1 MVFSQTGTAFAA
13 ENAAAADTAV
23 EAAAEE
29 EPETETAVVEEP
41 EEPEEE
47 KEPEVAPSE
56 GAENEDPS
64 ADEIQDEVTTDDE
77 EPGDTIVDEPE
88 ETAAEEESVEE
99 ADEGITEEAPAE
111 TDETVEEPE
120 EEVAAKE
127 SKKDEDYFIEI
138 RNWESEG
145 PLFEDGEWSC
155 PIEVDGFDGVQYNLQ
170 ASVSDHNGPENADTE
185 DVCRIEGEP
194 GNEQL
199 IIDGRRLKDAG
210 IDWVRVR
217 VEGFVEGESVA
228 QCERDFDV
236 RKVREDYDRE
246 WDRTMIPG
254 WDGVI
259 SGSYG
264 VHVENSEHP
273 DGYDT
278 EYSVTDV
285 RVVSDEAWGDGDDEV
300 IVDFHRDQKSDDDYW
315 WYYRVGHPGE
325 ATLEV
330 TYEDIHG
337 ETQSY
342 EFTLHVR
349 GDVYTVSLSSDGR
362 MSAFPGGEI
371 ELNATGTHEYLD
383 ENGDYHRTSDGV
395 DFDWFIEDG
404 EEIAQID
411 VDQNDHSR
419 ATLRFNTNGD
429 NGQNQLIWLGLRV
442 LDEDGNETEAYCRTG
457 FWRSSDYI
465 DVYPMEL
472 PRDLEVGESLENI
485 EYEVR
490 HYVYGVDGYD
500 VINDPD
506 LEFSWNYDENAISI
520 TENRN
525 GQAVEIGNGQ
535 TGTGNTF
542 TVTRKREWSTH
553 YEVHVRVNGE
563 DHWNNYLL
571 ENLDYNI
578 WFEQHDLD
586 LYSDD
591 PEVPSLE
598 LHTDSLGDNWQD
610 RLDLKIQAGHWDR
623 DHWGEMLEEGDY
635 TVDVEGETVRV
646 ALSNAYL
653 QSLDDYEDIRVTA
666 EIYAGNAEQTDDN
679 RIRETDAW
687 FHIRQAKEEYDREWD
702 RTMLPGWD
710 GQVNGSYRV
719 HIENSEN
726 PDGRDEDYSVTN
738 VEVISDDPAPGEKGD
753 VVVEF
758 RHEQNDDD
766 HWWYYRV
773 GHRGEATLRVT
784 YEDIHGQTQ
793 SYEFK
798 LYVGDD
804 VYNVWIESEGNKG
817 NALPGDEIRL
827 FARGNHEY
835 RDENGDQHGDD
846 EGLGYVWDFEYGNE
860 YADLEVSADPS
871 VAVLRFK
878 DLPDGWD
885 DINENVRVCVRVL
898 DEEGHETEGYDSRE
912 FWVHTDYTEVWPLEI
927 DKGLDVGASIENIP
941 FEVRRYTFGDDEY
954 EVIDDL
960 YDVTYEW
967 HFDQNALSITEM
979 RDGNPVEIGDGD
991 TSGSPVTITR
1001 KGNWHT
1007 DFNVC
1012 AKWHE
1017 NGEYRDTWGNYYF
1030 DDKNYDFWYEIDGND
1045 TIYSDGLREF
1055 GFNLDNLEGVDF
1067 ELVPEVGAGRWNEES
1082 GFEHPITQDQGW
1094 SYDADKHTITFS
1106 GEMLYDQGID
1116 RLETRIS
1123 LRIGGVEVADEWRGF
1138 DVREARFD
1146 FHGEFDDAVL
1156 FVDDEWYVSK
1166 NGNVYLET
1174 TLLPD
1179 GAEGEYTIREI
1190 QYESGQDE
1198 FDTRD
1203 AVDVI
1208 EEENGWLFKAV
1219 RGGEVNV
1226 HVNLQAWG
1234 SGNGVDAA
1242 YTKDYDFRIIVGG
1255 RRINMG
1261 LETETGSDRLQPGGS
1276 IRVFPQIY
1284 AEEYDWNTGDRYGID
1299 TSDYQV
1305 RYEVRCNRIDQ
1316 RIIDEQFDGDF
1327 DRATERGEFWDYAED
1342 PESRSII
1349 LFTEENADNMELEIE
1364 AYLIDPDSGEECARA
1379 DRRVFVNSLIY
1390 AVEFYEEG
1398 GAEPYTWDK
1407 ELPPGAEV
1415 TLVPR
1420 LMKKEG
1426 DGEFEP
1432 VEDTDVTYRMGW
1444 YSGNENDQERD
1455 PAHIIVSD
1463 GGRELQPNDEISG
1476 PVKIKRNVAW
1486 NFNFNVEAEWEGE
1499 DGWMQGVGKSFVC
1512 NEVNYSDGFI
1522 VNNNRGDEWST
1533 WYYDDEMISIKPD
1546 RDKLDALAAEYPVE
1560 TTVEMGICIDRENN
1574 TIIPIQNYVIDDEG
1588 VAQYSNGEYDISQIF
1603 SENGGLTVNG
1613 ENLINLQRI
1622 LRYQNKPQGDRW
1634 PVLDLRI
1641 HSELNGVK
1649 LIDHVMS
1656 VDILSEI
1663 RWINEFRDQMGV
1675 GTEQIWENGRASL
1688 YVEDSD
1694 HDNGQDFDIT
1704 ITNIT
1709 IQNEEDDQ
1717 YLDITNNGGTWR
1729 LYAKKESDHDIPLS
1743 FTYSGGPTGSGQCN
1757 AAVKVTGILF
1767 EAELRDETGKG
1778 VDNLDMFPNDQFKMI
1793 SYVECIHYQNADQ
1806 QEESTVTETRTVLSR
1821 QPNNEG
1827 YYYEINYDYDDN
1839 RNFVVINKDTGI
1851 DTDTIT
1857 ANKLGSTTVGVEIR
1871 VMQKVNDE
1879 EQKQVDYFHYRIP
1892 VRISAS
1898 RAVLTLPEDATFNT
1912 IQGLTYTA
1920 EEIGQKIGGT
1930 LTVYSMKNHDGSE
1943 YPISDYSLEEVIGG
1957 DGKLTLTGGDGW
1969 DHEILKVA
1977 ADAPVS
1983 ENTLILAA
1991 REAYGNRGSSG
2002 IKVKVQEATIDS
2014 NWANEKIAKTKH
2026 KDVKITFSN
2035 DDANGD
2041 SIVSYKSS
2049 NNNIVTAKVID
2060 EPKED
2065 PNLAGKLVQT
2075 IRVTAGTKAGTGKI
2089 TVKLKSGKSIVLT
2102 VTVPKVNC
2110 TGITAKSSYT
2120 VTTLSTID
2128 MGVKL
2133 NPVYSDNTIT
2143 YKSANTKIA
2152 TVTSKGV
2159 VKGIKVG
2166 TTTITITTNNKKKKT
2181 VKIVVKQGTTGLT
2194 TAKTAYTVVVGK
2206 TVSIGAKKKPTNSAD
2221 PITYTSANT
2230 KIATVTSKGV
2240 IKGIKAGK
2248 TTITVKSGTKTKKVT
2263 VTVKPKTTGITTLK
2277 TAYTVKV
2284 KKTVSLGA
2292 KVVPATS
2299 GEPLTY
2305 TSSNAKIA
2313 TVSKTGVVTGV
2324 KKGKV
2329 TITIKSGA
2337 VTKKVTVTVN

>member
-1 MVFSQTGTAFAA
+1 MRFGLEGAVRRRILAALLAGIMVFSQTGTAFAA

-29 EPETETAVVEEP
+29 EPEAEAAAVEEP

-47 KEPEVAPSE
+47 KEPEAAPSE
-56 GAENEDPS
+56 GVENEDPS
-64 ADEIQDEVTTDDE
+64 AEEIQDEVTTDDE
-77 EPGDTIVDEPE
+77 EPGDAVVDEPE

-127 SKKDEDYFIEI
+127 SKKEEDYSIEI
-138 RNWESEG
+138 CEWESAG
-145 PLFEDGEWSC
+145 LLFEDGEWSC
-155 PIEVDGFDGVQYNLQ
+155 PIALDGFDGVQYDLQ
-170 ASVSDHNGPENADTE
+170 PSVSDHNGPENADTE
-185 DVCRIEGEP
+185 DACRIEGEP
-194 GNEQL
+194 GSEQL
-199 IIDGRRLKDAG
+199 IIDGRRLKDTG

-228 QCERDFDV
+228 QCERDFEV

-254 WDGVI
+254 WEGVI

-278 EYSVTDV
+278 GYSVIDV
-285 RVVSDEAWGDGDDEV
+285 SIVSDEAWGDEDDEV

-325 ATLEV
+325 ATLKV

-337 ETQSY
+337 EMQSY
-342 EFTLHVR
+342 EFTLHVK

-371 ELNATGTHEYLD
+371 ELKATGSHEYLD

-395 DFDWFIEDG
+395 DYQWFIEEG

-542 TVTRKREWSTH
+542 TVTRKREWGTH

-610 RLDLKIQAGHWDR
+610 RMDLKIQAGHWDR

-635 TVDVEGETVRV
+635 TVDIEGDTVWV
-646 ALSNAYL
+646 ALSDAYL
-653 QSLDDYEDIRVTA
+653 QSLDDYEDIRVVA
-666 EIYAGNAEQTDDN
+666 ELYAKDADQIDDN

-726 PDGRDEDYSVTN
+726 PDGIDEWYTVTN
-738 VEVISDDPAPGEKGD
+738 VEKISDDPAPGEKGAVIEAQD
-753 VVVEF
+753 LKP
-758 RHEQNDDD
+758 EQNDDD

-773 GHRGEATLRVT
+773 SHRGEATLRVT

-793 SYEFK
+793 SYDFK

-817 NALPGDEIRL
+817 NALPGEEIRL

-912 FWVHTDYTEVWPLEI
+912 FWVRTDYTEVWPLEF

-1017 NGEYRDTWGNYYF
+1017 NGEYRDSWGNYYF

-1045 TIYSDGLREF
+1045 TIYSDGFREF
-1055 GFNLDNLEGVDF
+1055 GFNLDNLNGVNF

-1094 SYDADKHTITFS
+1094 WYDADKHTITFS

-1138 DVREARFD
+1138 DVREAWFD

-1174 TLLPD
+1174 SGLPD
-1179 GAEGEYTIREI
+1179 GAEGSYTITSI
-1190 QYESGQDE
+1190 QFDMPEDE

-1203 AVDVI
+1203 AVDVT

-1219 RGGEVNV
+1219 RGGEANV
-1226 HVNLQAWG
+1226 HVNLRVQG
-1234 SGNGVDAA
+1234 DSDGTYVT
-1242 YTKDYDFRIIVGG
+1242 YEKQEDFRIIVGG

-1327 DRATERGEFWDYAED
+1327 DRATERGVFWEYFED
-1342 PESRSII
+1342 PESRSIVLI
-1349 LFTEENADNMELEIE
+1349 TEENADNMELEIE

-1407 ELPPGAEV
+1407 ELPPGAEM

-1420 LMKKEG
+1420 LMQKEG

-1432 VEDTDVTYRMGW
+1432 VEDTDVTFRMGW
-1444 YSGNENDQERD
+1444 YPGNENDQERD

-1463 GGRELQPNDEISG
+1463 GGRELRPNDEISG
-1476 PVKIKRNVAW
+1476 PVTIKRNVDW
-1486 NFNFNVEAEWEGE
+1486 SFNFNVEAEWEDE
-1499 DGWMQGVGKSFVC
+1499 DGWMQNLSKTLICDDVY
-1512 NEVNYSDGFI
+1512 YSDGFSF
-1522 VNNNRGDEWST
+1522 NNDRGDDHYT
-1533 WYYDDEMISIKPD
+1533 WYYTDEAIDVVPD
-1546 RDKLDALAAEYPVE
+1546 RARLDALEARGYPVE
-1560 TTVEMGICIDRENN
+1560 TTVEAGYLEYGEIR
-1574 TIIPIQNYVIDDEG
+1574 PITG
-1588 VAQYSNGEYDISQIF
+1588 YDISRVFDPQT
-1603 SENGGLTVNG
+1603 GLHAS
-1613 ENLINLQRI
+1613 
-1622 LRYQNKPQGDRW
+1622 GDEL
-1634 PVLDLRI
+1634 LDLYEALRFQANEDGDTWGRI
-1641 HSELNGVK
+1641 TLRLHAELNGVVLTDYMLRITITK
-1649 LIDHVMS
+1649 PYL
-1656 VDILSEI
+1656 EI
-1663 RWINEFRDQMGV
+1663 TGLRTDMGV
-1675 GTEQIWENGRASL
+1675 GQTQTFEGGNAEL
-1688 YVEDSD
+1688 YLEDSV
-1694 HDNGQDFDIT
+1694 HDTGDYYEGGSYFDID
-1704 ITNIT
+1704 ITNIALK
-1709 IQNEEDDQ
+1709 NAGDEEFLEITQSGADWSLKALKKTENRVPVIFTFTGGPEGYDTFEAYIAVADGVFDLELRNSKGERIDHLDVMLGSTEKIIPYVTYTEFREDGPTVIELPELATEGIPYCYATDEYYDDNVIDMNGE
-1717 YLDITNNGGTWR
+1717 LDITGLRRGNTD
-1729 LYAKKESDHDIPLS
+1729 LEI
-1743 FTYSGGPTGSGQCN
+1743 
-1757 AAVKVTGILF
+1757 VVTIYDGRDP
-1767 EAELRDETGKG
+1767 EMDVYELWSH
-1778 VDNLDMFPNDQFKMI
+1778 VNVNV
-1793 SYVECIHYQNADQ
+1793 YV
-1806 QEESTVTETRTVLSR
+1806 S
-1821 QPNNEG
+1821 
-1827 YYYEINYDYDDN
+1827 
-1839 RNFVVINKDTGI
+1839 
-1851 DTDTIT
+1851 
-1857 ANKLGSTTVGVEIR
+1857 
-1871 VMQKVNDE
+1871 M
-1879 EQKQVDYFHYRIP
+1879 
-1892 VRISAS
+1892 
-1898 RAVLTLPEDATFNT
+1898 AVLNLPENATVYAVP
-1912 IQGLTYTA
+1912 GLTYTA
-1920 EEIGQKIGGT
+1920 DEIGQKVGGT
-1930 LTVYSMKNHDGSE
+1930 LTVYSMKQPDGAD
-1943 YPISDYSLEEVIGG
+1943 YPITDYRLEEVFGG
-1957 DGKLTLTGGDGW
+1957 DGKLTLTDGD
-1969 DHEILKVA
+1969 ERAYTTLNVA
-1977 ADAPVS
+1977 SDAPLTES
-1983 ENTLILAA
+1983 TLILGA
-1991 REAYGNRGSSG
+1991 RESFGNRASAGL
-2002 IKVKVQEATIDS
+2002 KVKVQDATIASD
-2014 NWANEKIAKTKH
+2014 WAGNKATITKTKH
-2026 KDVKITFSN
+2026 KDVKITFS
-2035 DDANGD
+2035 DGD
-2041 SIVSYKSS
+2041 EIAQITTS
-2049 NNNIVTAKVID
+2049 NKNIVTAEKQGALAAGD
-2060 EPKED
+2060 
-2065 PNLAGKLVQT
+2065 AGKLVQN

-2102 VTVPKVNC
+2102 ITVPKVNC
-2110 TGITAKSSYT
+2110 TGITAEKSYT

-2221 PITYTSANT
+2221 LITYTSANK

-2263 VTVKPKTTGITTLK
+2263 VTVKPKTTGITTTK
-2277 TAYTVKV
+2277 TSYTVKV

>member
-1 MVFSQTGTAFAA
+1 MRRRILAALLAGIMVFSQTGTAFAA
-13 ENAAAADTAV
+13 QNAEVADTAV
-23 EAAAEE
+23 EASAEE
-29 EPETETAVVEEP
+29 EPEAEAAVVEEP
-41 EEPEEE
+41 EKPEEA
-47 KEPEVAPSE
+47 KEPEVAPAEVAPAE
-56 GAENEDPS
+56 GTTAEGTENEAPS
-64 ADEIQDEVTTDDE
+64 ADERQDEVTTEEEPEEAEATGTMEGSEASSTEEATVE
-77 EPGDTIVDEPE
+77 EPG
-88 ETAAEEESVEE
+88 
-99 ADEGITEEAPAE
+99 EGSTEEVPAE

-120 EEVAAKE
+120 EEVAGKEAKKE
-127 SKKDEDYFIEI
+127 DEHWSIELDPEDAPDGNDYWSVFTDATLEIGYRNLTVPEGAEYEMAWYVGTGGWDDAGRRFDGYNLAQNDSWHLNGDKIMLDGTPLWHKGIRRIEV
-138 RNWESEG
+138 RVAVFSEG
-145 PLFEDGEWSC
+145 EEYC
-155 PIEVDGFDGVQYNLQ
+155 AAQMGFDVEE
-170 ASVSDHNGPENADTE
+170 SFM
-185 DVCRIEGEP
+185 
-194 GNEQL
+194 EQHWNF
-199 IIDGRRLKDAG
+199 GT
-210 IDWVRVR
+210 
-217 VEGFVEGESVA
+217 
-228 QCERDFDV
+228 
-236 RKVREDYDRE
+236 
-246 WDRTMIPG
+246 RTLLPG
-254 WDGVI
+254 WDQWIDRRQGGYVQ
-259 SGSYG
+259 
-264 VHVENSEHP
+264 NKQHP
-273 DGYDT
+273 
-278 EYSVTDV
+278 
-285 RVVSDEAWGDGDDEV
+285 WGDGAEFTVTGIQCQDVQGQNVVNIEDESE
-300 IVDFHRDQKSDDDYW
+300 DGWRLRAQN
-315 WYYRVGHPGE
+315 GGE
-325 ATLEV
+325 SKITVNYADGDGRQGTE
-330 TYEDIHG
+330 
-337 ETQSY
+337 
-342 EFTLHVR
+342 EFTLYVAE
-349 GDVYTVSLSSDGR
+349 DVYEVDVWTQSGSDRVLPGGVVDVRAQARHEYFDPGTQEYNSSSEEELTGVTYSWRLDYYDDYVEEQLRDYITLTQDANDPRHVTVSFANVPDSWEND
-362 MSAFPGGEI
+362 AEI
-371 ELNATGTHEYLD
+371 NVIVTIE
-383 ENGDYHRTSDGV
+383 ENGITAENNYWLHMRHQYLELWPTGIDGNIEV
-395 DFDWFIEDG
+395 GDEVTITPELREYPADNEDG
-404 EEIAQID
+404 YSVLPADQVKFEVETYDDRAYS
-411 VDQNDHSR
+411 VDDSVPGIFVVKRLQNYSSSFRIR
-419 ATLRFNTNGD
+419 AFVRNEGGGYNEVDDREYWFNH
-429 NGQNQLIWLGLRV
+429 R
-442 LDEDGNETEAYCRTG
+442 
-457 FWRSSDYI
+457 
-465 DVYPMEL
+465 
-472 PRDLEVGESLENI
+472 
-485 EYEVR
+485 
-490 HYVYGVDGYD
+490 
-500 VINDPD
+500 
-506 LEFSWNYDENAISI
+506 
-520 TENRN
+520 
-525 GQAVEIGNGQ
+525 
-535 TGTGNTF
+535 
-542 TVTRKREWSTH
+542 
-553 YEVHVRVNGE
+553 
-563 DHWNNYLL
+563 
-571 ENLDYNI
+571 DYNI

-586 LYSDD
+586 LYNDD
-591 PEVPSLE
+591 PDAPALE
-598 LHTDSLGDNWQD
+598 LRTDHLGDNWQD
-610 RLDLKIQAGHWDR
+610 RLDLKILAGHWNR
-623 DHWGEMLEEGDY
+623 DHWEGMLEESDF
-635 TVDVEGETVRV
+635 TITPAGETVKV
-646 ALSNAYL
+646 ALSAAYL
-653 QSLDDYEDIRVTA
+653 QSLDDYEDIRVVA
-666 EIYAGNAEQTDDN
+666 EIYPKNAEQTDDN
-679 RIRETDAW
+679 RISETDAW

-710 GQVNGSYRV
+710 SQVNGSYRV
-719 HIENSEN
+719 HIENSDN

-912 FWVHTDYTEVWPLEI
+912 FWVRTDYTEVWPLEI

-960 YDVTYEW
+960 CDVTYEW

-1106 GEMLYDQGID
+1106 GETLYEQGID

-1156 FVDDEWYVSK
+1156 FVDDEWYVSR

-1219 RGGEVNV
+1219 RGGELNV
-1226 HVNLQAWG
+1226 HIIANVNG
-1234 SGNGVDAA
+1234 GESGPGINYYYED
-1242 YTKDYDFRIIVGG
+1242 DFRIIVGG

-1299 TSDYQV
+1299 TSNYQV

-1327 DRATERGEFWDYAED
+1327 DRATERGVFWDYAED

-1364 AYLIDPDSGEECARA
+1364 AFLIDPDSGEECARA

-1390 AVEFYEEG
+1390 AVELFEEG

-1444 YSGNENDQERD
+1444 YTGGDPEHD

-1463 GGRELQPNDEISG
+1463 GGRELRPNDEISG
-1476 PVKIKRNVAW
+1476 PVAIKRNVDW
-1486 NFNFNVEAEWEGE
+1486 SFNFNVEAEWEDE
-1499 DGWMQGVGKSFVC
+1499 DGWMQ
-1512 NEVNYSDGFI
+1512 NVNKTLICDDVYYSDGFSF
-1522 VNNNRGDEWST
+1522 NNDRGDDHYT
-1533 WYYDDEMISIKPD
+1533 WYYTNEAIDVVPD
-1546 RDKLDALAAEYPVE
+1546 RARLDALEAQGYPVE
-1560 TTVEMGICIDRENN
+1560 TTVEAGYLEYGEIR
-1574 TIIPIQNYVIDDEG
+1574 PITG
-1588 VAQYSNGEYDISQIF
+1588 YDISRVFNPQT
-1603 SENGGLTVNG
+1603 GLHAS
-1613 ENLINLQRI
+1613 
-1622 LRYQNKPQGDRW
+1622 GDEL
-1634 PVLDLRI
+1634 LDLYEALRFQANEDGDTWGRI
-1641 HSELNGVK
+1641 TLRLHAELNGVVLTDYMLRITITK
-1649 LIDHVMS
+1649 PYL
-1656 VDILSEI
+1656 EI
-1663 RWINEFRDQMGV
+1663 TGLRTDMGV
-1675 GTEQIWENGRASL
+1675 GQTQTFEGGNAEL
-1688 YVEDSD
+1688 YLEDSA
-1694 HDNGQDFDIT
+1694 HDTGDYYEGGSYFDID
-1704 ITNIT
+1704 ITNIALK
-1709 IQNEEDDQ
+1709 NAGDEEFLEITQSGADWSLKALKKTENRVPVIFTFTGGPEGYDTFEAYIAVADGVFDLELRNSKGERIDHLDVMLGSTEKIIPYVTYTEFREDGPTVIELPELATEGIPYCYATDEYYDDNVIDMNGE
-1717 YLDITNNGGTWR
+1717 LDITGLRRGNTD
-1729 LYAKKESDHDIPLS
+1729 LEI
-1743 FTYSGGPTGSGQCN
+1743 
-1757 AAVKVTGILF
+1757 VVTIYDGRDP
-1767 EAELRDETGKG
+1767 EMDVYELWAH
-1778 VDNLDMFPNDQFKMI
+1778 VNVNV
-1793 SYVECIHYQNADQ
+1793 YV
-1806 QEESTVTETRTVLSR
+1806 S
-1821 QPNNEG
+1821 
-1827 YYYEINYDYDDN
+1827 
-1839 RNFVVINKDTGI
+1839 
-1851 DTDTIT
+1851 
-1857 ANKLGSTTVGVEIR
+1857 
-1871 VMQKVNDE
+1871 M
-1879 EQKQVDYFHYRIP
+1879 
-1892 VRISAS
+1892 
-1898 RAVLTLPEDATFNT
+1898 AVLNLPENATVYAVP
-1912 IQGLTYTA
+1912 GLTYTA
-1920 EEIGQKIGGT
+1920 DEIGQKVGGT
-1930 LTVYSMKNHDGSE
+1930 LTVYSMKQPDGAE
-1943 YPISDYSLEEVIGG
+1943 YPITDYRLEEVIGG
-1957 DGKLTLTGGDGW
+1957 DGKLTLTDGD
-1969 DHEILKVA
+1969 ERAYTTLNVA
-1977 ADAPVS
+1977 SDAPLTES
-1983 ENTLILAA
+1983 TLILGA
-1991 REAYGNRGSSG
+1991 RESFGNRASAGL
-2002 IKVKVQEATIDS
+2002 KVKVQDATIAS
-2014 NWANEKIAKTKH
+2014 NWAGSKATITKTKY
-2026 KDVKITFSN
+2026 KDTKITFS
-2035 DDANGD
+2035 DGDAIA
-2041 SIVSYKSS
+2041 SITTS
-2049 NNNIVTAKVID
+2049 NKDIVTAKKQGALAA
-2060 EPKED
+2060 ES
-2065 PNLAGKLVQT
+2065 AGKLVQN

-2102 VTVPKVNC
+2102 ITVPKVNC

-2166 TTTITITTNNKKKKT
+2166 KTTITITTSNKKTKKVT
-2181 VKIVVKQGTTGLT
+2181 INVKQGTTGLT

-2221 PITYTSANT
+2221 PITYTSANK

-2240 IKGIKAGK
+2240 IKGVKAGK

-2292 KVVPATS
+2292 KTVPATS
-2299 GEPLTY
+2299 GEALTY
-2305 TSSNAKIA
+2305 TSSNTKIA
-2313 TVSKTGVVTGV
+2313 TVSKSGVVTGV

-2337 VTKKVTVTVN
+2337 ITKKVTVTVN

>member
-1 MVFSQTGTAFAA
+1 MRRRILAALLAGIMVFSQTGTAFAA
-13 ENAAAADTAV
+13 QNAEVADTAV
-23 EAAAEE
+23 EASAEE
-29 EPETETAVVEEP
+29 EPEAEAAVVEEP
-41 EEPEEE
+41 EKPEEA
-47 KEPEVAPSE
+47 KEPEVVPAEVAPAE
-56 GAENEDPS
+56 GTPAEGTENEAPS
-64 ADEIQDEVTTDDE
+64 ADEMQGEVTADE
-77 EPGDTIVDEPE
+77 EPE
-88 ETAAEEESVEE
+88 EAEAAGTVEESEASSTEEAAAEEPG
-99 ADEGITEEAPAE
+99 EGSTEEVPAE

-120 EEVAAKE
+120 EEVAGKEAKKE
-127 SKKDEDYFIEI
+127 DEHWSIELDPEDAPDGNDYWSVFTDATLEIGYRNLIVPEGAEYEMAWYVGTGGWDDAGRRFDGYNLAQNDSWHLNGDKIMLDGNPLWHKGIRRIEV
-138 RNWESEG
+138 RVAVVSEG
-145 PLFEDGEWSC
+145 EEYCSAQM
-155 PIEVDGFDGVQYNLQ
+155 GFDVEE
-170 ASVSDHNGPENADTE
+170 SFM
-185 DVCRIEGEP
+185 
-194 GNEQL
+194 EQHWNF
-199 IIDGRRLKDAG
+199 GT
-210 IDWVRVR
+210 
-217 VEGFVEGESVA
+217 
-228 QCERDFDV
+228 
-236 RKVREDYDRE
+236 
-246 WDRTMIPG
+246 RTLLPG
-254 WDGVI
+254 WDQWIDRRQGGYVQ
-259 SGSYG
+259 
-264 VHVENSEHP
+264 NKQHP
-273 DGYDT
+273 
-278 EYSVTDV
+278 
-285 RVVSDEAWGDGDDEV
+285 WGDG
-300 IVDFHRDQKSDDDYW
+300 
-315 WYYRVGHPGE
+315 
-325 ATLEV
+325 
-330 TYEDIHG
+330 
-337 ETQSY
+337 
-342 EFTLHVR
+342 
-349 GDVYTVSLSSDGR
+349 
-362 MSAFPGGEI
+362 
-371 ELNATGTHEYLD
+371 
-383 ENGDYHRTSDGV
+383 
-395 DFDWFIEDG
+395 
-404 EEIAQID
+404 
-411 VDQNDHSR
+411 
-419 ATLRFNTNGD
+419 
-429 NGQNQLIWLGLRV
+429 
-442 LDEDGNETEAYCRTG
+442 
-457 FWRSSDYI
+457 
-465 DVYPMEL
+465 
-472 PRDLEVGESLENI
+472 
-485 EYEVR
+485 
-490 HYVYGVDGYD
+490 
-500 VINDPD
+500 
-506 LEFSWNYDENAISI
+506 
-520 TENRN
+520 
-525 GQAVEIGNGQ
+525 VE
-535 TGTGNTF
+535 F
-542 TVTRKREWSTH
+542 TVTNVHVQDVQGQDVVSIEEASEDGWKLRAKNGGESRVMVQYTDEEGREGTEAFTLYVAEDV
-553 YEVHVRVNGE
+553 YEVDVWTQSGSDRVLPGGVVDIRAQARHEYFDPGTQEYTSSSEEELAGVTYSWRLDYYDDYVEEQLRDYITLTQDANDPRHVTVSFANVPDSWENDAEINVIVTIEENGITAE
-563 DHWNNYLL
+563 NNYWLHMRHQYL
-571 ENLDYNI
+571 ELWPTGIDGNIELGDEVTITPELREYPADNEDGYSVLPADQVKFEVETYDDRAYSVDDSVPGVFVIRRLREYSSSFRIRAYVKNEEGNYNEVDDREYWFNHRDYNI

-586 LYSDD
+586 LYNDNPD
-591 PEVPSLE
+591 APALE
-598 LHTDSLGDNWQD
+598 LRTDHLGDNWQG
-610 RLDLKIQAGHWDR
+610 RLDLKILVGHWNR
-623 DHWGEMLEEGDY
+623 DHWEGMLEESDF
-635 TVDVEGETVRV
+635 TITPAGETVKV
-646 ALSNAYL
+646 ALSAAYL
-653 QSLDDYEDIRVTA
+653 QSLDDYEDIRVAA
-666 EIYAGNAEQTDDN
+666 EIYPKNVEQTDDN
-679 RIRETDAW
+679 RISETDAW

-710 GQVNGSYRV
+710 GRVDGSYRV

-885 DINENVRVCVRVL
+885 DINEGVRVCVRVF

-912 FWVHTDYTEVWPLEI
+912 FWVRTDYTEVWPLEI

-1106 GEMLYDQGID
+1106 GETLYEQGID

-1208 EEENGWLFKAV
+1208 EEENGWRFKAV
-1219 RGGEVNV
+1219 RGGELNV
-1226 HVNLQAWG
+1226 HIIANVNG
-1234 SGNGVDAA
+1234 GESGPGINYYYED
-1242 YTKDYDFRIIVGG
+1242 DFRIIVGG

-1327 DRATERGEFWDYAED
+1327 DRATERGVFWDYAED

-1364 AYLIDPDSGEECARA
+1364 AFLIDPDSGEECARA
-1379 DRRVFVNSLIY
+1379 DRRVFANSLIY
-1390 AVEFYEEG
+1390 AVELFEEG
-1398 GAEPYTWDK
+1398 GAEPYTWNK

-1420 LMKKEG
+1420 LLKKEG
-1426 DGEFEP
+1426 DGAFEP
-1432 VEDTDVTYRMGW
+1432 VEGTDVTYRMGW
-1444 YSGNENDQERD
+1444 YTGGDPEHD

-1463 GGRELQPNDEISG
+1463 GGRELRPNDEISG
-1476 PVKIKRNVAW
+1476 PVTIKRNVDW
-1486 NFNFNVEAEWEGE
+1486 SFNFNVEAEWEDE
-1499 DGWMQGVGKSFVC
+1499 DGWMQ
-1512 NEVNYSDGFI
+1512 NVNKTLICDDVYYSDGFSF
-1522 VNNNRGDEWST
+1522 NNDRGDDHYT
-1533 WYYDDEMISIKPD
+1533 WYYTNEAINVVPD
-1546 RDKLDALAAEYPVE
+1546 RARLDALEAQGYLVE
-1560 TTVEMGICIDRENN
+1560 TTVEAGYLEYGEIR
-1574 TIIPIQNYVIDDEG
+1574 PITG
-1588 VAQYSNGEYDISQIF
+1588 YDISRVFNPQT
-1603 SENGGLTVNG
+1603 GLHASGDELLDLYEALRFQANEDGDTWG
-1613 ENLINLQRI
+1613 RI
-1622 LRYQNKPQGDRW
+1622 S
-1634 PVLDLRI
+1634 LRI
-1641 HSELNGVK
+1641 HSELNGVV
-1649 LIDHVMS
+1649 L
-1656 VDILSEI
+1656 VDELLRITITKPYLEI
-1663 RWINEFRDQMGV
+1663 TGLRMDMGV
-1675 GTEQIWENGRASL
+1675 GQTQTFEGGNAEL
-1688 YVEDSD
+1688 YLEDSV
-1694 HDNGQDFDIT
+1694 HDTGDYYEGGSYFDID
-1704 ITNIT
+1704 ITNIALKNAGDEEFLEIT
-1709 IQNEEDDQ
+1709 QNGADWSLKALKKTENRVPVIFTFTGGPEGYDTFEAYIAIADGVFDLELRNSKGERVENLDVLLGGTEKLVPYVTYTEFGENGPTVIELPELATEGIPYCYATEEHYNENVIDMNGD
-1717 YLDITNNGGTWR
+1717 LDITGLRRGNTD
-1729 LYAKKESDHDIPLS
+1729 LEI
-1743 FTYSGGPTGSGQCN
+1743 
-1757 AAVKVTGILF
+1757 VVTIYDGRDP
-1767 EAELRDETGKG
+1767 EMDVYELWSH
-1778 VDNLDMFPNDQFKMI
+1778 VNVNV
-1793 SYVECIHYQNADQ
+1793 YV
-1806 QEESTVTETRTVLSR
+1806 S
-1821 QPNNEG
+1821 
-1827 YYYEINYDYDDN
+1827 
-1839 RNFVVINKDTGI
+1839 
-1851 DTDTIT
+1851 
-1857 ANKLGSTTVGVEIR
+1857 
-1871 VMQKVNDE
+1871 M
-1879 EQKQVDYFHYRIP
+1879 
-1892 VRISAS
+1892 
-1898 RAVLTLPEDATFNT
+1898 AVLNLPENATVYAVP
-1912 IQGLTYTA
+1912 GLTYTA
-1920 EEIGQKIGGT
+1920 DEIGQKVGGT
-1930 LTVYSMKNHDGSE
+1930 LTVYSMKQPDGAE
-1943 YPISDYSLEEVIGG
+1943 YPITDYRLEEVIGG
-1957 DGKLTLTGGDGW
+1957 DGKLTLTDGD
-1969 DHEILKVA
+1969 ERAYTTLNVA
-1977 ADAPVS
+1977 ADAPLTES
-1983 ENTLILAA
+1983 TLILAA
-1991 REAYGNRGSSG
+1991 RESYGNRASAGL
-2002 IKVKVQEATIDS
+2002 KVKVQNASIAS
-2014 NWANEKIAKTKH
+2014 NWTGNKATIAKTKY
-2026 KDVKITFSN
+2026 KDAKITFS
-2035 DDANGD
+2035 DGD
-2041 SIVSYKSS
+2041 VIASIETS
-2049 NNNIVTAKVID
+2049 NKDIVTAK
-2060 EPKED
+2060 KQGA
-2065 PNLAGKLVQT
+2065 LAAGAAGKLVQT

-2110 TGITAKSSYT
+2110 TSIVAKSSYT
-2120 VTTLSTID
+2120 VTTLSTIN

-2166 TTTITITTNNKKKKT
+2166 KTTITITTSNKKTKKVT
-2181 VKIVVKQGTTGLT
+2181 INVKQGTTGLT

-2221 PITYTSANT
+2221 PIKYTSAN
-2230 KIATVTSKGV
+2230 KAIATVSSTGV
-2240 IKGIKAGK
+2240 IKGVKAGK

>member
-13 ENAAAADTAV
+13 QNAEVADTAV
-23 EAAAEE
+23 EASAEE
-29 EPETETAVVEEP
+29 EPEAEAAVVEEP
-41 EEPEEE
+41 EKPEEA
-47 KEPEVAPSE
+47 KEPEVAPAEVAPAE
-56 GAENEDPS
+56 GTSAEGTENEAPS
-64 ADEIQDEVTTDDE
+64 AYERQDEVTTEEEPEEAEAAGTMEGSEASSTEEATVE
-77 EPGDTIVDEPE
+77 EPG
-88 ETAAEEESVEE
+88 
-99 ADEGITEEAPAE
+99 EGSTEEVPAE

-120 EEVAAKE
+120 EEVAGKEAKKE
-127 SKKDEDYFIEI
+127 DEHWSIELDPEDAPDGNDYWSVFTDATLEIGYRNLIVPEGAEYEMAWYVGTGGWDDAGRRFDGYNLAQNDSWHLNGDKIMLDGNPLWHKGIRRIEV
-138 RNWESEG
+138 RVAVVSEG
-145 PLFEDGEWSC
+145 EEYGSAQM
-155 PIEVDGFDGVQYNLQ
+155 GFDVEE
-170 ASVSDHNGPENADTE
+170 SFM
-185 DVCRIEGEP
+185 
-194 GNEQL
+194 EQHWNF
-199 IIDGRRLKDAG
+199 GT
-210 IDWVRVR
+210 
-217 VEGFVEGESVA
+217 
-228 QCERDFDV
+228 
-236 RKVREDYDRE
+236 
-246 WDRTMIPG
+246 RTLLPG
-254 WDGVI
+254 WDQWIDRRQGGYVQ
-259 SGSYG
+259 
-264 VHVENSEHP
+264 NKQHP
-273 DGYDT
+273 
-278 EYSVTDV
+278 
-285 RVVSDEAWGDGDDEV
+285 WGDG
-300 IVDFHRDQKSDDDYW
+300 
-315 WYYRVGHPGE
+315 
-325 ATLEV
+325 
-330 TYEDIHG
+330 
-337 ETQSY
+337 
-342 EFTLHVR
+342 
-349 GDVYTVSLSSDGR
+349 
-362 MSAFPGGEI
+362 
-371 ELNATGTHEYLD
+371 
-383 ENGDYHRTSDGV
+383 
-395 DFDWFIEDG
+395 
-404 EEIAQID
+404 
-411 VDQNDHSR
+411 
-419 ATLRFNTNGD
+419 
-429 NGQNQLIWLGLRV
+429 
-442 LDEDGNETEAYCRTG
+442 
-457 FWRSSDYI
+457 
-465 DVYPMEL
+465 
-472 PRDLEVGESLENI
+472 
-485 EYEVR
+485 
-490 HYVYGVDGYD
+490 
-500 VINDPD
+500 
-506 LEFSWNYDENAISI
+506 
-520 TENRN
+520 
-525 GQAVEIGNGQ
+525 VE
-535 TGTGNTF
+535 F
-542 TVTRKREWSTH
+542 TVTNVHVQDVQGQDVVSIEEASEDGWKLRAKNGGESRVMVQYTDEEGREGTEAFTLYVAEDV
-553 YEVHVRVNGE
+553 YEVDVWTQSGSDRVLPGGVVDIRAQARHEYFDPDTQEYTSSSEEELAGVTYSWRLDYYDDYVEEQLRDYITLTQDANDPRHVTVSFANVPDSWENDAEINVIVTIEENGITAE
-563 DHWNNYLL
+563 NNYWLHMRHQYL
-571 ENLDYNI
+571 ELWPTGIDGNIELGDEVTITPELREYPADNEDGYSVLPADQVKFEVETYDDRAYSVDDSVPGVFVIRRLREYSSSFRIRAYVKNEEGNYNEVDDREYWFNHRDYNI

-586 LYSDD
+586 LYNDNPD
-591 PEVPSLE
+591 APALE
-598 LHTDSLGDNWQD
+598 LRTDHLGDNWQG
-610 RLDLKIQAGHWDR
+610 RLDLKILVGHWNR
-623 DHWGEMLEEGDY
+623 DHWEGMLEEGDY

-646 ALSNAYL
+646 ALSDAYL
-653 QSLDDYEDIRVTA
+653 QSLDDYEDIRVVA
-666 EIYAGNAEQTDDN
+666 EIYPKNAEQTDDN
-679 RIRETDAW
+679 RISEADAW
-687 FHIRQAKEEYDREWD
+687 FHIRQAKEEYDLEWD

-710 GQVNGSYRV
+710 GRVDGSYRV
-719 HIENSEN
+719 HIENSEY
-726 PDGRDEDYSVTN
+726 PDGHDEDYDVTN

-835 RDENGDQHGDD
+835 RDENGDQHGDN
-846 EGLGYVWDFEYGNE
+846 EGLSYVWDFEYGE
-860 YADLEVSADPS
+860 EFADIIPGGEDSSTVI
-871 VAVLRFK
+871 LRFK

-885 DINENVRVCVRVL
+885 DINEGVRVCVRVL
-898 DEEGHETEGYDSRE
+898 DEEDHETEGYDSRE
-912 FWVHTDYTEVWPLEI
+912 FWVRTDYTEVWPLEI

-1106 GEMLYDQGID
+1106 GETLYEQGID

-1219 RGGEVNV
+1219 RGGELNV
-1226 HVNLQAWG
+1226 HIIANVNG
-1234 SGNGVDAA
+1234 GESGPGINYYYED
-1242 YTKDYDFRIIVGG
+1242 DFRIIVGG

-1327 DRATERGEFWDYAED
+1327 DRATERGVFWDYAED

-1364 AYLIDPDSGEECARA
+1364 AFLIDPDSGEECARA
-1379 DRRVFVNSLIY
+1379 DRRVFASSLIY
-1390 AVEFYEEG
+1390 AVELFEEG
-1398 GAEPYTWDK
+1398 GAEPYTWNK

-1426 DGEFEP
+1426 DGAFEP

-1444 YSGNENDQERD
+1444 YSGNENDQEHD

-1463 GGRELQPNDEISG
+1463 GGRELRPNDEISG
-1476 PVKIKRNVAW
+1476 PVTIKRNVDW
-1486 NFNFNVEAEWEGE
+1486 SFNFNVEAEWEDE
-1499 DGWMQGVGKSFVC
+1499 DGWMQ
-1512 NEVNYSDGFI
+1512 NVNKTLICDDVYYSDGFSF
-1522 VNNNRGDEWST
+1522 NNDRGDDHYT
-1533 WYYDDEMISIKPD
+1533 WYYTNEAIDVVPD
-1546 RDKLDALAAEYPVE
+1546 RARLDALEARGYPVE
-1560 TTVEMGICIDRENN
+1560 TTVEAGYLEYGEIR
-1574 TIIPIQNYVIDDEG
+1574 PITG
-1588 VAQYSNGEYDISQIF
+1588 YDISRVFNPQT
-1603 SENGGLTVNG
+1603 GLHASGDELLDLYEALRFQANEDGDTWG
-1613 ENLINLQRI
+1613 RI
-1622 LRYQNKPQGDRW
+1622 S
-1634 PVLDLRI
+1634 LRI
-1641 HSELNGVK
+1641 HSELNGVV
-1649 LIDHVMS
+1649 L
-1656 VDILSEI
+1656 VDELLRITITKPYLEI
-1663 RWINEFRDQMGV
+1663 TGLRMDMGV
-1675 GTEQIWENGRASL
+1675 GQTQTVEGGNAEL
-1688 YVEDSD
+1688 YLEDSV
-1694 HDNGQDFDIT
+1694 HDTGDYYEGGSYFDID
-1704 ITNIT
+1704 ITNIALKNAGDEEFLEIT
-1709 IQNEEDDQ
+1709 QNGADWSLKALKKTEKRVPVIFTFTGGPEGYDTFEAYIAIADGVFDLELRNSKGERVENLDVLLGGTEKLVPYVTYTEFGKNGPTVIELPELATEGIPYCYATEEHYNENVIDMNGD
-1717 YLDITNNGGTWR
+1717 LDITGLRRGNTD
-1729 LYAKKESDHDIPLS
+1729 LEI
-1743 FTYSGGPTGSGQCN
+1743 
-1757 AAVKVTGILF
+1757 VVTIYDGRDP
-1767 EAELRDETGKG
+1767 EMDVYELWSH
-1778 VDNLDMFPNDQFKMI
+1778 VNVNV
-1793 SYVECIHYQNADQ
+1793 YV
-1806 QEESTVTETRTVLSR
+1806 S
-1821 QPNNEG
+1821 
-1827 YYYEINYDYDDN
+1827 
-1839 RNFVVINKDTGI
+1839 
-1851 DTDTIT
+1851 
-1857 ANKLGSTTVGVEIR
+1857 
-1871 VMQKVNDE
+1871 M
-1879 EQKQVDYFHYRIP
+1879 
-1892 VRISAS
+1892 
-1898 RAVLTLPEDATFNT
+1898 AVLNLPENATVYAVP
-1912 IQGLTYTA
+1912 GLTYTA
-1920 EEIGQKIGGT
+1920 DEIGQKVGGT
-1930 LTVYSMKNHDGSE
+1930 LTVYSMKQPDGAE
-1943 YPISDYSLEEVIGG
+1943 YPITDYRLEEVIGG
-1957 DGKLTLTGGDGW
+1957 DGKLTLTDGD
-1969 DHEILKVA
+1969 ERAYTTLNVA
-1977 ADAPVS
+1977 ADAPLTES
-1983 ENTLILAA
+1983 TLILAA
-1991 REAYGNRGSSG
+1991 RESYGNRASAGL
-2002 IKVKVQEATIDS
+2002 KVKVQNASIAS
-2014 NWANEKIAKTKH
+2014 NWTGNKATIAKTKH
-2026 KDVKITFSN
+2026 KDVKITFS
-2035 DDANGD
+2035 DGD
-2041 SIVSYKSS
+2041 EIASIATS
-2049 NNNIVTAKVID
+2049 NKDIVTAKKQGALAAGD
-2060 EPKED
+2060 
-2065 PNLAGKLVQT
+2065 AGKLVQN

-2102 VTVPKVNC
+2102 ITVPKVNC

-2166 TTTITITTNNKKKKT
+2166 KTTITITTSNKKTKKVT
-2181 VKIVVKQGTTGLT
+2181 IVVKQGTTGLT

-2221 PITYTSANT
+2221 PIKYTSAN
-2230 KIATVTSKGV
+2230 KAIATVSSTGAIKGV
-2240 IKGIKAGK
+2240 KAGK

-2292 KVVPATS
+2292 KTVPATS

>member
-13 ENAAAADTAV
+13 QNAEVADTAV
-23 EAAAEE
+23 EASAEE
-29 EPETETAVVEEP
+29 EPEAEAAVVEEP
-41 EEPEEE
+41 EKPEEA
-47 KEPEVAPSE
+47 KEPEVAPAEVAPAE
-56 GAENEDPS
+56 GTSAEGTENEAPS
-64 ADEIQDEVTTDDE
+64 AYERQDEVTTEEEPEEAEAAGTMEGSEASSTEEATVE
-77 EPGDTIVDEPE
+77 EPG
-88 ETAAEEESVEE
+88 
-99 ADEGITEEAPAE
+99 EGSTEEVPAE

-120 EEVAAKE
+120 EEVAGKEAKKE
-127 SKKDEDYFIEI
+127 DEHWSIELDPEDAPDGNDYWSVFTDATLEIGYRNLIVPEGAEYEMAWYVGTGGWDDAGRRFDGYNLAQNDSWHLNGDKIMLDGNPLWHKGIRRIEV
-138 RNWESEG
+138 RVAVVSEG
-145 PLFEDGEWSC
+145 EEYGSAQM
-155 PIEVDGFDGVQYNLQ
+155 GFDVEE
-170 ASVSDHNGPENADTE
+170 SFM
-185 DVCRIEGEP
+185 
-194 GNEQL
+194 EQHWNF
-199 IIDGRRLKDAG
+199 GT
-210 IDWVRVR
+210 
-217 VEGFVEGESVA
+217 
-228 QCERDFDV
+228 
-236 RKVREDYDRE
+236 
-246 WDRTMIPG
+246 RTLLPG
-254 WDGVI
+254 WDQWIDRRQGGYVQ
-259 SGSYG
+259 
-264 VHVENSEHP
+264 NKQHP
-273 DGYDT
+273 
-278 EYSVTDV
+278 
-285 RVVSDEAWGDGDDEV
+285 WGDG
-300 IVDFHRDQKSDDDYW
+300 
-315 WYYRVGHPGE
+315 
-325 ATLEV
+325 
-330 TYEDIHG
+330 
-337 ETQSY
+337 
-342 EFTLHVR
+342 
-349 GDVYTVSLSSDGR
+349 
-362 MSAFPGGEI
+362 
-371 ELNATGTHEYLD
+371 
-383 ENGDYHRTSDGV
+383 
-395 DFDWFIEDG
+395 
-404 EEIAQID
+404 
-411 VDQNDHSR
+411 
-419 ATLRFNTNGD
+419 
-429 NGQNQLIWLGLRV
+429 
-442 LDEDGNETEAYCRTG
+442 
-457 FWRSSDYI
+457 
-465 DVYPMEL
+465 
-472 PRDLEVGESLENI
+472 
-485 EYEVR
+485 
-490 HYVYGVDGYD
+490 
-500 VINDPD
+500 
-506 LEFSWNYDENAISI
+506 
-520 TENRN
+520 
-525 GQAVEIGNGQ
+525 VE
-535 TGTGNTF
+535 F
-542 TVTRKREWSTH
+542 TVTNVHVQDVQGQDVVSIEEASEDGWKLRAKNGGESRVMVQYTDEEGREGTEAFTLYVAEDV
-553 YEVHVRVNGE
+553 YEVDVWTQSGSDRVLPGGVVDIRAQARHEYFDPGTQEYTSSSEEELAGVTYSWRLDYYDDYVEEQLRDYITLTQDANDPRHVTVSFANVPDSWENDAEINVIVTIEENGITAE
-563 DHWNNYLL
+563 NNYWLHMRHQYL
-571 ENLDYNI
+571 ELWPTGIDGNIELGDEVTITPELREYPADNEDGYSVLPADQVKFEVETYDDRAYSVDDSVPGVFVIRRLREYSSSFRIRAYVKNEEGNYNEVDDREYWFNHRDYNI

-586 LYSDD
+586 LYNDNPD
-591 PEVPSLE
+591 APALE
-598 LHTDSLGDNWQD
+598 LRTDHLGDNWQG
-610 RLDLKIQAGHWDR
+610 RLDLKILVGHWNR
-623 DHWGEMLEEGDY
+623 DHWEGMLEESDF
-635 TVDVEGETVRV
+635 TITPAGETVKV
-646 ALSNAYL
+646 ALSAAYL
-653 QSLDDYEDIRVTA
+653 QSLDDYEDIRVAA
-666 EIYAGNAEQTDDN
+666 EIYPKNVEQTDDN
-679 RIRETDAW
+679 RISETDAW

-710 GQVNGSYRV
+710 GRVDGSYRV
-719 HIENSEN
+719 HIENSEY
-726 PDGRDEDYSVTN
+726 PDGHDEDYDVTN

-798 LYVGDD
+798 LHVGDD

-817 NALPGDEIRL
+817 NALPGEEIRL

-885 DINENVRVCVRVL
+885 EINENVRVCVRVL

-912 FWVHTDYTEVWPLEI
+912 FWVRTDYTEVWPLEI

-941 FEVRRYTFGDDEY
+941 FEVRRYTFGDDDY

-1045 TIYSDGLREF
+1045 TIYSDDFREF

-1067 ELVPEVGAGRWNEES
+1067 ELVPEVGVGRWNEES

-1094 SYDADKHTITFS
+1094 WYDADKHTITFS

-1138 DVREARFD
+1138 DVREAWFD

-1174 TLLPD
+1174 SWLPD
-1179 GAEGEYTIREI
+1179 GAEGSYTITSI
-1190 QYESGQDE
+1190 QFDMPEDE

-1203 AVDVI
+1203 AVDVT

-1219 RGGEVNV
+1219 RGGEANV
-1226 HVNLQAWG
+1226 HVNLRVQG
-1234 SGNGVDAA
+1234 DSDGTYVTYEKEKN
-1242 YTKDYDFRIIVGG
+1242 FRIIVGG

-1390 AVEFYEEG
+1390 AVELFEEG

-1426 DGEFEP
+1426 DGAFEP

-1444 YSGNENDQERD
+1444 YSGDENDQERD

-1463 GGRELQPNDEISG
+1463 GGRELRPNDEISG
-1476 PVKIKRNVAW
+1476 PVAIKRNVDW
-1486 NFNFNVEAEWEGE
+1486 SFNFNVEAEWEDE
-1499 DGWMQGVGKSFVC
+1499 DGWMQNLSKTLICDDVY
-1512 NEVNYSDGFI
+1512 YSDGFNF
-1522 VNNNRGDEWST
+1522 NNDRGDDHYT
-1533 WYYDDEMISIKPD
+1533 WYYTDEAIDVVPD
-1546 RDKLDALAAEYPVE
+1546 RARLDALEARGYPVE
-1560 TTVEMGICIDRENN
+1560 TTVEAGYLEYGEIR
-1574 TIIPIQNYVIDDEG
+1574 PITG
-1588 VAQYSNGEYDISQIF
+1588 YDISRVFDPQT
-1603 SENGGLTVNG
+1603 GLHAS
-1613 ENLINLQRI
+1613 
-1622 LRYQNKPQGDRW
+1622 GDEL
-1634 PVLDLRI
+1634 LDLYEALRFQANEDGDTWGRI
-1641 HSELNGVK
+1641 TLRLHAELNGVVLTDYMLRITITK
-1649 LIDHVMS
+1649 PYL
-1656 VDILSEI
+1656 EI
-1663 RWINEFRDQMGV
+1663 TGLRTDMGV
-1675 GTEQIWENGRASL
+1675 GQTQTFEGGNAEL
-1688 YVEDSD
+1688 YLEDSV
-1694 HDNGQDFDIT
+1694 HDTGDYYEGGSYFDID
-1704 ITNIT
+1704 ITNIALKNAGDGEFLEIT
-1709 IQNEEDDQ
+1709 QNGADWSLKALKKTENRVPVIFTFTGGPEGYDTFEAHIAIADGVFDLELRNSKGERVENLDVLLGGTEKLVP
-1717 YLDITNNGGTWR
+1717 YVTYTEFGENGPTVIELPELATEGIPYCYGTDERYNENVIAMSGELDITGLRRGNTD
-1729 LYAKKESDHDIPLS
+1729 LEI
-1743 FTYSGGPTGSGQCN
+1743 
-1757 AAVKVTGILF
+1757 VVTIYDGRDP
-1767 EAELRDETGKG
+1767 EMDVYELWSH
-1778 VDNLDMFPNDQFKMI
+1778 VNVNV
-1793 SYVECIHYQNADQ
+1793 YV
-1806 QEESTVTETRTVLSR
+1806 S
-1821 QPNNEG
+1821 
-1827 YYYEINYDYDDN
+1827 
-1839 RNFVVINKDTGI
+1839 
-1851 DTDTIT
+1851 
-1857 ANKLGSTTVGVEIR
+1857 
-1871 VMQKVNDE
+1871 M
-1879 EQKQVDYFHYRIP
+1879 
-1892 VRISAS
+1892 
-1898 RAVLTLPEDATFNT
+1898 AVLDLPENATVYAVP
-1912 IQGLTYTA
+1912 GLTYTA
-1920 EEIGQKIGGT
+1920 DEIGQKVGGT
-1930 LTVYSMKNHDGSE
+1930 LTVYSMKQPDGAE
-1943 YPISDYSLEEVIGG
+1943 YPITDYRLEEVIGG
-1957 DGKLTLTGGDGW
+1957 DGKLTLTDGD
-1969 DHEILKVA
+1969 ERAYMTLNVA
-1977 ADAPVS
+1977 SDAPLTES
-1983 ENTLILAA
+1983 TLILGA
-1991 REAYGNRGSSG
+1991 RESFGNRASAGL
-2002 IKVKVQEATIDS
+2002 KVKVQDATIAS
-2014 NWANEKIAKTKH
+2014 NWAGNKATIAKTKH
-2026 KDVKITFSN
+2026 KDVKITFS
-2035 DDANGD
+2035 DGD
-2041 SIVSYKSS
+2041 EIASIATS
-2049 NNNIVTAKVID
+2049 NKDIVTAKKQGALAAGD
-2060 EPKED
+2060 
-2065 PNLAGKLVQT
+2065 AGKLVQN

-2089 TVKLKSGKSIVLT
+2089 TVKLRSGKSIVLT

-2166 TTTITITTNNKKKKT
+2166 KTTITITTSNKKTKKVT
-2181 VKIVVKQGTTGLT
+2181 INVKQGTTGLT

-2221 PITYTSANT
+2221 PIKYTSAN
-2230 KIATVTSKGV
+2230 KAIATVSSTGAIKGV
-2240 IKGIKAGK
+2240 KAGK

-2292 KVVPATS
+2292 KTVPATS

-2313 TVSKTGVVTGV
+2313 TVSKAGVVTGV

>member
-1 MVFSQTGTAFAA
+1 MRRRILAALLAGIMVFSQTGTAFAA

-64 ADEIQDEVTTDDE
+64 EDEIQDEVTTDDE
-77 EPGDTIVDEPE
+77 EPGDTVVDESE

-99 ADEGITEEAPAE
+99 ADEGITEEAAAE
-111 TDETVEEPE
+111 TNETVEEPE

-127 SKKDEDYFIEI
+127 SKKEEDYSIEI
-138 RNWESEG
+138 RDWESEG

-155 PIEVDGFDGVQYNLQ
+155 PIELAGFDGAQYNLQ
-170 ASVSDHNGPENADTE
+170 ASLSDHNGPENADTE
-185 DVCRIEGEP
+185 DTCRIEGEP
-194 GNEQL
+194 GSEQL
-199 IIDGRRLKDAG
+199 IIDGRRLKDEG

-228 QCERDFDV
+228 QCERDFEV

-254 WDGVI
+254 REGTI
-259 SGSYG
+259 RGSYG
-264 VHVENSEHP
+264 VYVENSEHP

-278 EYSVTDV
+278 GYSVIDV

-337 ETQSY
+337 EMQSY

-404 EEIAQID
+404 EEFAQIE

-429 NGQNQLIWLGLRV
+429 NSQNQLIWLGLRV

-457 FWRSSDYI
+457 FWRSSDYY

-472 PRDLEVGESLENI
+472 RRDLEVGESLENI

-535 TGTGNTF
+535 TSTGNTF
-542 TVTRKREWSTH
+542 TVTRKREWGTH
-553 YEVHVRVNGE
+553 YEVHVRLNGE

-586 LYSDD
+586 LYNDD
-591 PEVPSLE
+591 PDAPALE
-598 LHTDSLGDNWQD
+598 LRTDHLGDNWQD
-610 RLDLKIQAGHWDR
+610 RLDLKILAGHWNR
-623 DHWGEMLEEGDY
+623 DHWEGMLEESDF
-635 TVDVEGETVRV
+635 TITPAGETVKV
-646 ALSNAYL
+646 ALSAAYL
-653 QSLDDYEDIRVTA
+653 QSLDDYEDIRVVA
-666 EIYAGNAEQTDDN
+666 EIYPKNAEQTDDN
-679 RIRETDAW
+679 RISETDAW

-710 GQVNGSYRV
+710 GRVDGSYRV
-719 HIENSEN
+719 HIENSEY
-726 PDGRDEDYSVTN
+726 PDGHDEDYDVTN
-738 VEVISDDPAPGEKGD
+738 VEVISDDPAPDEKGN
-753 VVVEF
+753 VIVEF

-766 HWWYYRV
+766 NWWYYRV
-773 GHRGEATLRVT
+773 GHRGEATLKVT

-793 SYEFK
+793 SYECK
-798 LYVGDD
+798 LHVGDD

-817 NALPGDEIRL
+817 NALPGEEIRL

-835 RDENGDQHGDD
+835 RDENGDQHGDN
-846 EGLGYVWDFEYGNE
+846 EGLSYVWDFEYGE
-860 YADLEVSADPS
+860 EFADIIPGGEDSSTVI
-871 VAVLRFK
+871 LRFK

-885 DINENVRVCVRVL
+885 DINEGVRVCVRVL
-898 DEEGHETEGYDSRE
+898 DEEDHETEGYDSRE
-912 FWVHTDYTEVWPLEI
+912 FWVRTDYTEVWPLEI

-1106 GEMLYDQGID
+1106 GETLYEQGID

-1219 RGGEVNV
+1219 RGGELNV
-1226 HVNLQAWG
+1226 HIIANVNG
-1234 SGNGVDAA
+1234 GESGPGINYYYED
-1242 YTKDYDFRIIVGG
+1242 DFRIIVGG

-1327 DRATERGEFWDYAED
+1327 DRATERGVFWDYAED

-1364 AYLIDPDSGEECARA
+1364 AFLIDPDSGEECARA
-1379 DRRVFVNSLIY
+1379 DRRVFASSLIY
-1390 AVEFYEEG
+1390 AVELFEEG
-1398 GAEPYTWDK
+1398 GAEPYTWNK

-1426 DGEFEP
+1426 DGAFEP

-1444 YSGNENDQERD
+1444 YSGNENDQEHD

-1463 GGRELQPNDEISG
+1463 GGRELRPNDEISG
-1476 PVKIKRNVAW
+1476 PVTIKRNVDW
-1486 NFNFNVEAEWEGE
+1486 SFNFNVEAEWEDE
-1499 DGWMQGVGKSFVC
+1499 DGWMQ
-1512 NEVNYSDGFI
+1512 NVNKTLICDDVYYSDGFSF
-1522 VNNNRGDEWST
+1522 NNDRGDDHYT
-1533 WYYDDEMISIKPD
+1533 WYYTNEAIDVVPD
-1546 RDKLDALAAEYPVE
+1546 RARLDALEAQGYPVE
-1560 TTVEMGICIDRENN
+1560 TTVEAGYLEYGEIR
-1574 TIIPIQNYVIDDEG
+1574 PITG
-1588 VAQYSNGEYDISQIF
+1588 YDISIVFKPQT
-1603 SENGGLTVNG
+1603 GLHVD
-1613 ENLINLQRI
+1613 EAQMQDLFEA
-1622 LRYQNKPQGDRW
+1622 LRYQANEDGDTWGRIS
-1634 PVLDLRI
+1634 LRI
-1641 HSELNGVK
+1641 HSELNGVV
-1649 LIDHVMS
+1649 L
-1656 VDILSEI
+1656 VDELLRITITKPYLEI
-1663 RWINEFRDQMGV
+1663 TGLRMDMGV
-1675 GTEQIWENGRASL
+1675 GQTQTFEGGNAEL
-1688 YVEDSD
+1688 YLEDSV
-1694 HDNGQDFDIT
+1694 HDTGDYYEGGSYFDID
-1704 ITNIT
+1704 ITNIALKNAGDEEFLEIT
-1709 IQNEEDDQ
+1709 QNGADWSLKALKKTENRVPVIFTFTGGPEGYDSFEAYIAIADGVFDLELRNSKGERVENLDVLLGGTEKLVPYVTYTEFGENGPTVIELPELATEGIPYCYATEEHYNENVIDMNGD
-1717 YLDITNNGGTWR
+1717 LDITGLRRGNTD
-1729 LYAKKESDHDIPLS
+1729 LEI
-1743 FTYSGGPTGSGQCN
+1743 
-1757 AAVKVTGILF
+1757 VVTIYDGRDP
-1767 EAELRDETGKG
+1767 EMDVYELWSH
-1778 VDNLDMFPNDQFKMI
+1778 VNVNV
-1793 SYVECIHYQNADQ
+1793 YV
-1806 QEESTVTETRTVLSR
+1806 S
-1821 QPNNEG
+1821 
-1827 YYYEINYDYDDN
+1827 
-1839 RNFVVINKDTGI
+1839 
-1851 DTDTIT
+1851 
-1857 ANKLGSTTVGVEIR
+1857 
-1871 VMQKVNDE
+1871 M
-1879 EQKQVDYFHYRIP
+1879 
-1892 VRISAS
+1892 
-1898 RAVLTLPEDATFNT
+1898 AVLNLPENATVYAVP
-1912 IQGLTYTA
+1912 GLTYTA
-1920 EEIGQKIGGT
+1920 DEIGQKVGGT
-1930 LTVYSMKNHDGSE
+1930 LTVYSMKQPDGAE
-1943 YPISDYSLEEVIGG
+1943 YPITDYRLEEVIGG
-1957 DGKLTLTGGDGW
+1957 DGKLTLTDGD
-1969 DHEILKVA
+1969 ERAYTTLNVA
-1977 ADAPVS
+1977 ADAPLTES
-1983 ENTLILAA
+1983 TLILAA
-1991 REAYGNRGSSG
+1991 RESYGNRASAGL
-2002 IKVKVQEATIDS
+2002 KVKVQNASIAS
-2014 NWANEKIAKTKH
+2014 NWTGNKATIAKTKH
-2026 KDVKITFSN
+2026 KDVKITFS
-2035 DDANGD
+2035 DGD
-2041 SIVSYKSS
+2041 EIASIATS
-2049 NNNIVTAKVID
+2049 NKDIVTAKKQGALAAGD
-2060 EPKED
+2060 
-2065 PNLAGKLVQT
+2065 AGKLVQN

-2102 VTVPKVNC
+2102 ITVPKVNC

-2166 TTTITITTNNKKKKT
+2166 KTTITITTSNKKTKKVT
-2181 VKIVVKQGTTGLT
+2181 IVVKQGTTGLT

-2221 PITYTSANT
+2221 PIKYTSAN
-2230 KIATVTSKGV
+2230 KAIATVSSTGAIKGV
-2240 IKGIKAGK
+2240 KAGK

-2292 KVVPATS
+2292 KTVPATS